1 MLWAALAFAAGISA
15 GVHMW
20 RPPIWWTISIV
31 ALIAAGCFFV
41 RRRIALSL
49 ALGFCMLFFM
59 GAFAIQL
66 QEQQMSSVP
75 NAARFADG
83 RELEVT
89 AHVIKE
95 GTLRDSSSNG
105 LSQTIDLLSENV
117 RENEVPKGR
126 LSASDPSANATPVG
140 IRLSIY
146 SKRKV
151 EDAMRPFYYGKRLRV
166 HTKLYLPRNYRNPG
180 AFDYAGYLSENGIS
194 ALGSA
199 KIDDV
204 SVLPGFTGRLAELWR
219 TRMHRK
225 IIERVHTLW
234 NPSDASLMDAMVI
247 GEDSLLH
254 RAMRMNFQKS
264 GTYHVLVV
272 SGMNVSIL
280 AFVTFWFLKR
290 LRVGDIIASAITVT
304 FMVAYALLTD
314 LGSPVWRA
322 TLMLAIYLGARLLY
336 REKSMVNAI
345 GAAALG
351 IMSFDPRTLFGASFQ
366 LTFLSVWLV
375 AGVGIPLLERTTQ
388 PYSKGLRN
396 LDALTYDSSL
406 APRVAQF
413 RLDLRMIAGRLS
425 RFFGSRIARLSI
437 VGAIR
442 VAIGSVDVL
451 LISAVM
457 QAGLALPMA
466 YYFHR
471 TTVVGLP
478 ANLLVVPLMELL
490 MPAAVLALFVSY
502 ISPAL
507 AKIPAWIAMLA
518 IRGIAGTVHWLGGV
532 RVADARVA
540 TPEWPMILMGGVALA
555 SALYLMRRRALLA
568 YASLTILAG
577 TAFWISAVS
586 PRDRTHPSVL
596 ELTAIDVGQGDAILL
611 VFPRGLTM
619 LVDAGGLPYWT
630 NSELDIGED
639 VVSPYLWSRKIHSLD
654 VVAITHAHSDHI
666 GGMGAI
672 LANFHPQEVW
682 LGVNSSSPELQKLL
696 DQAKTLHIPVISH
709 KAGDILEFGGAS
721 IRILAPPSS
730 TETNSSH
737 RNDESLVMKV
747 SYGATSALL
756 EGDAEKQTERQV
768 AEEFP
773 QADLLKVAHHGSA
786 TSTIPELLAVVKP
799 KFAVISVGSRNLY
812 GHPRMEVL
820 SRLQESKVATYRTD
834 FSGATTFYLD
844 GKTVTRPDQQRPP
857 P

>member
-1 MLWAALAFAAGISA
+1 MLWAALAFAAGVSA
-15 GVHMW
+15 GVHIW
-20 RPPIWWTISIV
+20 RPPIWWAIGIV
-31 ALIAAGCFFV
+31 AFISAGCFFA
-41 RRRIALSL
+41 RRRVALSL
-49 ALGFCMLFFM
+49 ALGLCVLFFM

-66 QEQQMSSVP
+66 QEQGMSSAP
-75 NAARFADG
+75 NAASFADG
-83 RELEVT
+83 REVEIT

-95 GTLRDSSSNG
+95 GTLRDSSANG
-105 LSQTIDLLSENV
+105 LSQTIDVLSEEV
-117 RENEVPKGR
+117 LENGVHE
-126 LSASDPSANATPVG
+126 DISANARATPIG
-140 IRLSIY
+140 IRLSIH
-146 SKRKV
+146 SKKK
-151 EDAMRPFYYGKRLRV
+151 DAENGMRLFHYGERLRV
-166 HTKLYLPRNYRNPG
+166 RTKLYLPRNYRNPG
-180 AFDYAGYLSENGIS
+180 AFDYAGYLGENGICV
-194 ALGSA
+194 LGSA
-199 KIDDV
+199 KIEDV
-204 SVLPGFTGRLAELWR
+204 SVLPGFTGRLTELWR

-234 NPSDASLMDAMVI
+234 TPSDASLMDAMVI
-247 GEDSLLH
+247 GEDSFLH
-254 RAMRMNFQKS
+254 RATRMKFQKS

-280 AFVTFWFLKR
+280 AFVAFWFPKR
-290 LRVGDIIASAITVT
+290 LRIGDIIASAITVT
-304 FMVAYALLTD
+304 FIVAYAVLTD

-351 IMSFDPRTLFGASFQ
+351 IMIVDPQTLFGASFQ

-375 AGVGIPLLERTTQ
+375 AGVGIPLLERITQ

-406 APRVAQF
+406 APHVAQF
-413 RLDLRMIAGRLS
+413 RLDLRVLAGRLN
-425 RFFGSRIARLSI
+425 RFVGSPIARISI
-437 VGAIR
+437 LGAMR
-442 VAIGSVDVL
+442 FAIGCADVL

-457 QAGLALPMA
+457 QIGFALPMS

-478 ANLLVVPLMELL
+478 ANIFVVPLMELL
-490 MPAAVLALFVSY
+490 MPTAILALFVSY
-502 ISPAL
+502 ISLAL
-507 AKIPAWIAMLA
+507 AKIPAWIAMLS
-518 IRGIAGTVHWLGGV
+518 IRGIAGTVHWLGGL
-532 RVADARVA
+532 RVADTRVA
-540 TPEWPMILMGGVALA
+540 TPEWTMIVLAVAAIA
-555 SALYLMRRRALLA
+555 SALYLARRRPLSA
-568 YASLTILAG
+568 YASVAILAA
-577 TAFWISAVS
+577 TAFWIGAVS
-586 PRDRTHPSVL
+586 PRARTRPSVL
-596 ELTAIDVGQGDAILL
+596 ELTAIDVGQGDSILL
-611 VFPRGLTM
+611 VSPQGRTM

-654 VVAITHAHSDHI
+654 VVVITHAHSDHI
-666 GGMGAI
+666 GGMGAV
-672 LANFHPQEVW
+672 LANFRPRELW

-696 DQAKTLHIPVISH
+696 DQAKALHIPVISH
-709 KAGDILEFGGAS
+709 KAGDVIEFAGAS
-721 IRILAPPSS
+721 IRVLAPASS
-730 TETNSSH
+730 TEINSSH

-768 AEEFP
+768 AVDLP

-786 TSTIPELLAVVKP
+786 TSTIPELLEAVKP

-820 SRLQESKVATYRTD
+820 SRLHESKVATYRTD

-844 GKTVTRPDQQRPP
+844 GQTVTLPDHQHPP